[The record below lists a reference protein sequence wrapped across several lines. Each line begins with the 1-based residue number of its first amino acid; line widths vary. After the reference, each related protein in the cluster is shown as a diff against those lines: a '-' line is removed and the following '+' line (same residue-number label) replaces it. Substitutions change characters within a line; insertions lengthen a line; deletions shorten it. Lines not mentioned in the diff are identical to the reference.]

1 MLYDENE
8 ELSTFKRVEP
18 TYSEKYVASDN
29 NKLSVT
35 QFQNDPEVQ
44 KQGQIY
50 LEWVAQ
56 NQALTPGS
64 IGGYEDL
71 TETLRD
77 EDYRLGDIIGRAA
90 VSKDMPENVK
100 KAYSFLRD
108 TWDTKTESKGFRE
121 HMESIVDIGTDML
134 LQTL

>member
-44 KQGQIY
+44 KQGQVY

-56 NQALTPGS
+56 NQALTPEVLVATK
-64 IGGYEDL
+64 ILQKLYEMKITVL
-71 TETLRD
+71 AILLVEL
-77 EDYRLGDIIGRAA
+77 L
-90 VSKDMPENVK
+90 
-100 KAYSFLRD
+100 FL
-108 TWDTKTESKGFRE
+108 KICLK
-121 HMESIVDIGTDML
+121 ML
-134 LQTL
+134 KRHTHF